1 MITPDLIAR
10 ADSLPITGD
19 PTRDNWLARFVRI
32 YRDTL
37 SPENRAA
44 FDGELIDKTAAMCSL
59 GNECQ
64 RTLAPHGRIED
75 WFWQHEG
82 GGVISGVTPDGP
94 FSFTVP
100 AHLADA
106 FIALQGVFAAAT
118 QSAGVASVDW
128 LSGSDSDS
136 ISSASLR
143 QAAATS
149 WA

>member
-82 GGVISGVTPDGP
+82 GGVIRGNTPDGP

-118 QSAGVASVDW
+118 LVRRHLSDELHAAGIAD
-128 LSGSDSDS
+128 
-136 ISSASLR
+136 
-143 QAAATS
+143 AAAASIDSSNTTT
-149 WA
+149 